1 MKKTLYTGLVVAVLA
16 TTTTAAT
23 AQTGEVFIPGSSP
36 TFLPTQPEVAQNP
49 LAACLANANA
59 QNCANIDID
68 PNKVEFESFSAGP
81 AIAYETL
88 VFDLNGGGVATTD
101 KPSDYTSTPATAPV
115 DPYAQP
121 ANPGY
126 TQPPVDPYAQ
136 PANPGYTQPP
146 VDPYAQPSNPGYA
159 QAVVDPYQ
167 KPVDPYATIS
177 LPAVAITIEFD
188 FNSAGI
194 RADQY
199 GKLNS
204 LSEAFRD
211 PALVNA
217 QFAVIGHT
225 DASGSDY
232 YNCDL
237 SLRRASEVARALR
250 ANYVNLPL
258 YQVGFGEHVLKNVYD
273 PRAPENR
280 RVTFLRLPA
289 DYTRVLQ
296 TSKSICGL

>member
-16 TTTTAAT
+16 TTNTAAI

-36 TFLPTQPEVAQNP
+36 TFMPTQPEVAQNP

-59 QNCANIDID
+59 QNCSNIDID

-81 AIAYETL
+81 AITYETL

-101 KPSDYTSTPATAPV
+101 KPSDYTSTPAT
-115 DPYAQP
+115 
-121 ANPGY
+121 
-126 TQPPVDPYAQ
+126 PPVDPYAQ
-136 PANPGYTQPP
+136 KP
-146 VDPYAQPSNPGYA
+146 VDPYAQLANPDYA
-159 QAVVDPYQ
+159 KVVVDPYQ

-258 YQVGFGEHVLKNVYD
+258 YQVGFGENVLKNVYD
-273 PRAPENR
+273 PRAAENR

-296 TSKSICGL
+296 TSKAICGL